1 MGKKI
6 GIVICNFNK
15 RDFIVNCIHSV
26 FNSSINDFEIYV
38 VDNAS
43 TDDSVKCIQKEFGNR
58 IMLLINRE
66 NLGGSGGFNTG
77 IREALKHGHKYI
89 MLMDNDIIVDKK
101 AVEELYRFM
110 EQHHEVGIVGSKV
123 YFMDYPKQIWGYGGN
138 IDWQQYLHRDQYKN
152 CIDGVSIPEVSYCD
166 YVAACSL
173 MTRTDAIREVG
184 LMPEEN
190 FIYWDD
196 IEWGYRFNEAG
207 YKVAVYGKSM
217 IWHKAGGRNAGNTF
231 IHYYMWRNRIRFFL
245 KILSKEKKKQFAET
259 ILKEMFQMI
268 YSVNLK
274 GETNIV
280 KTLMYAFD
288 DAVHGIC
295 GKAAEGK
302 ILPRPKVCNRLKLML
317 GEAESVI
324 IKFNG
329 DMEGLG
335 NIIRSIGNVSEKIKI
350 SITVQ
355 EQEKQKVA
363 EQFVDSIVQTEY
375 NPEMYDKHLIM
386 CEHIF
391 KLQDNMLQDNYIDS
405 WCNIIYSEEDF
416 TYAKSFKQTEKLFL
430 LCKMGQIV

>member
-1 MGKKI
+1 MLWK
-6 GIVICNFNK
+6 
-15 RDFIVNCIHSV
+15 DF
-26 FNSSINDFEIYV
+26 
-38 VDNAS
+38 
-43 TDDSVKCIQKEFGNR
+43 
-58 IMLLINRE
+58 
-66 NLGGSGGFNTG
+66 
-77 IREALKHGHKYI
+77 LK
-89 MLMDNDIIVDKK
+89 
-101 AVEELYRFM
+101 
-110 EQHHEVGIVGSKV
+110 VGIVGSKV

-317 GEAESVI
+317 GKAESVI

-335 NIIRSIGNVSEKIKI
+335 NIIRSIGNVSEKI
-350 SITVQ
+350 
-355 EQEKQKVA
+355 
-363 EQFVDSIVQTEY
+363 
-375 NPEMYDKHLIM
+375 
-386 CEHIF
+386 
-391 KLQDNMLQDNYIDS
+391 NYAN
-405 WCNIIYSEEDF
+405 CGLAN
-416 TYAKSFKQTEKLFL
+416 
-430 LCKMGQIV
+430 GQWARSGRQQGSCRPVGGAGGGARCAAGGTARILVFAGAARQR